1 MIGLLQALTD
11 TLLSD
16 GYGYE
21 FSENEESYREEMKKI
36 GKRVI
41 GFQQNPGY
49 ISFDPAYMC
58 ELVAQRM
65 EEDTVSASCLERE
78 LRRYCG
84 GDNKQTPIWYT
95 KGGYCHV
102 HLRSLVEQ
110 MVEPEVD
117 EFAQIQE
124 YLEHFEQSFL

>member
-1 MIGLLQALTD
+1 MTLLITLGD
-11 TLLSD
+11 ILLSD
-16 GYGYE
+16 GYGYK
-21 FSENEESYREEMKKI
+21 FAENEESYREEMKKI

-58 ELVAQRM
+58 ALIAQWT

-84 GDNKQTPIWYT
+84 GDNQQTPKWYIE
-95 KGGYCHV
+95 GGYCHV

-124 YLEHFEQSFL
+124 YIKCFERSFS